1 LKELAATS
9 NGWKIITKSSMPGYR
24 SKNNEKNK
32 KKLKQKPENKQ
43 TKYQLKKNK
52 KTNKQTKTKQQRILN
67 HARIHSDTVCKN
79 KR

>member
-1 LKELAATS
+1 
-9 NGWKIITKSSMPGYR
+9 MPGYR
-24 SKNNEKNK
+24 SKNNEKTR
-32 KKLKQKPENKQ
+32 KKLKQKPE
-43 TKYQLKKNK
+43 NK

>member
-1 LKELAATS
+1 MKELAATS

-24 SKNNEKNK
+24 SKNNEKTR
-32 KKLKQKPENKQ
+32 KKLKQKPE
-43 TKYQLKKNK
+43 NK